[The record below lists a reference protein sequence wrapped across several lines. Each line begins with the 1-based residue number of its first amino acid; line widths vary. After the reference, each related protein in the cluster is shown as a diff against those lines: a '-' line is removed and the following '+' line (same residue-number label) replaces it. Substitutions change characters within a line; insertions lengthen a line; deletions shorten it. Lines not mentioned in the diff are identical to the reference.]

1 MDGDTKTSKTS
12 ESPAVDTRSGI
23 TPGSG
28 RRLVIM
34 MALVA
39 SLLVS
44 DARGETLALAVL
56 LVLILLHEAG
66 HYSVAR
72 VCGMRVHE
80 FFVGFGPLV
89 WSYNRKG
96 IEYGIKA
103 LPLGGYVR
111 IAGMTAG
118 DLDHPE
124 GYQRA
129 GRWRKIAVVAAGPAT
144 NLAIA
149 LGVAFSTLFFVGL
162 PSSSTTVDRIDPRLG
177 AAEAGLRPG
186 DKIVEINGA
195 SIAEWNQVGRNVEA
209 VGAGGSLEVTVERGD
224 RRYRYSVPVLS
235 DAGQARI
242 GVGAKTVYETLGFF
256 DSAEG
261 SVKAVGN
268 IAKAST
274 LGIINL
280 VQGLPEFF
288 GGLLGNEVAPENR
301 PISPI
306 GAVQIGAQLGG
317 ESLFDALELIMV
329 YSTFLAVFNLFP
341 ILPLDGGRIAVILYE
356 TAVSAI
362 RRRKVEVK
370 AETMAHVGLAFTV
383 ALLMVGIVALILD
396 IAQPVLQ

>member
-1 MDGDTKTSKTS
+1 MDEVAKIS
-12 ESPAVDTRSGI
+12 ETEEKRAEEARGGV

-28 RRLVIM
+28 RRLTIM
-34 MALVA
+34 LALVA
-39 SLLVS
+39 SLLAS
-44 DARGETLALAVL
+44 NARGETLALAVL
-56 LVLILLHEAG
+56 LILILLHEAG
-66 HYSVAR
+66 HYAVAR
-72 VCGMRVHE
+72 ICGMRVHE

-89 WSYNRKG
+89 WSYARKG

-124 GYQRA
+124 GYQRS

-149 LGVAFSTLFFVGL
+149 LVVAFSTLFFVGL
-162 PSSSTTVDRIDPRLG
+162 PSSSTTIERIDPRLG

-195 SIAEWNQVGRNVEA
+195 IIEEWSQVGSNVETA
-209 VGAGGSLEVTVERGD
+209 GAGENLEVTVERGEL
-224 RRYRYSVPVLS
+224 RYRYSVPVLS

-242 GVGAKTVYETLGFF
+242 GVGAKTMYETLGFME
-256 DSAEG
+256 SAGG

-268 IAKAST
+268 IAKVST

-280 VQGLPEFF
+280 GRGLPEFF

-301 PISPI
+301 PISPV

-329 YSTFLAVFNLFP
+329 YSTFLAVFNLLP

-356 TAVSAI
+356 TAASAI
-362 RRRKVEVK
+362 RRRKVEVR
-370 AETMAHVGLAFTV
+370 AETMSRIGLTFTMILLGVGV
-383 ALLMVGIVALILD
+383 VALILD
-396 IAQPVLQ
+396 ITQPVLQ